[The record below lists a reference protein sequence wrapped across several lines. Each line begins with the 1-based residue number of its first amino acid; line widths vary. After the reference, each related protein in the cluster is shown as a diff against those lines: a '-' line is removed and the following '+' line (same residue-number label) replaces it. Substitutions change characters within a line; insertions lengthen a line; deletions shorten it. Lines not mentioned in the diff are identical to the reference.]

1 MANGSGACD
10 NASKKEHGITG
21 MRRHGC
27 VLPTEDDGNPMV
39 DKRIAR
45 CARVAQ
51 ISQTF
56 LVQKVIL
63 RKS

>member
-1 MANGSGACD
+1 MHL
-10 NASKKEHGITG
+10 KKGTG
-21 MRRHGC
+21 LPGC
-27 VLPTEDDGNPMV
+27 GGMVRVLPTEDDGNPMV

-56 LVQKVIL
+56 LARERNCEKV
-63 RKS
+63 